1 MRDTSPSAAAFS
13 SPLLGKLL
21 GLALAGLL
29 LRLAR

>member
-1 MRDTSPSAAAFS
+1 MRDTSPSAVAS

-21 GLALAGLL
+21 GLTPAGLL